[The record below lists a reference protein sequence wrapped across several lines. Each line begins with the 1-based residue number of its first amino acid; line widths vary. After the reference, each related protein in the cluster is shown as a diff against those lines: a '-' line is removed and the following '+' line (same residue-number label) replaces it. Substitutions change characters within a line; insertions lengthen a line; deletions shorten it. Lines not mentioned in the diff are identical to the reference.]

1 MHGPQ
6 HACTRLSAWL
16 LSVQFDRTLD
26 RTTSTGSRICTCAEL
41 GGLLQEACG
50 SLEAEL
56 QEAKVQSGKLYKA
69 LGAFK
74 QVNMKLESCQQRLGV
89 QLARHHG
96 IKQATFTELSTSIAA
111 EYDVKYAAN
120 KARKSRTTGT
130 ESLSDIT
137 NRA

>member
-1 MHGPQ
+1 M
-6 HACTRLSAWL
+6 
-16 LSVQFDRTLD
+16 
-26 RTTSTGSRICTCAEL
+26 
-41 GGLLQEACG
+41 
-50 SLEAEL
+50 EAEL
-56 QEAKVQSGKLYKA
+56 EDARVQSGKLYKA

-96 IKQATFTELSTSIAA
+96 IKQATFTDLSSSIAT

-120 KARKSRTTGT
+120 KARKSGT
-130 ESLSDIT
+130 AGPASLHDIT